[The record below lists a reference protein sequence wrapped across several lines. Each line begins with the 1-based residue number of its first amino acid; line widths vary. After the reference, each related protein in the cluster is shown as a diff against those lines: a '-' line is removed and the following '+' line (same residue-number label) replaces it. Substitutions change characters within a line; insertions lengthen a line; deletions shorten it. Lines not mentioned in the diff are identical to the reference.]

1 MPPVRQSGNSNQQ
14 YMPNQRSINKKQL
27 SVWVQ
32 DIKEIDD
39 YCKET
44 GKNRTEVIQEL
55 INKLKDKR
63 QKRKK

>member
-1 MPPVRQSGNSNQQ
+1 
-14 YMPNQRSINKKQL
+14 MPNQRSINKTQL

-32 DIKEIDD
+32 DIKEIDE

-63 QKRKK
+63 QQRKN